1 MFFHNTNES
10 VDKCVF
16 LRYNH
21 SDNSHDI
28 FAGGEFD
35 EMSKKAIF
43 LLTLGACTLVFFGVY
58 AILCHQLHYALLGL
72 GLCLGLFVT
81 YCFWRKY

>member
-1 MFFHNTNES
+1 
-10 VDKCVF
+10 
-16 LRYNH
+16 
-21 SDNSHDI
+21 
-28 FAGGEFD
+28 
-35 EMSKKAIF
+35 MSKKAIF

-81 YCFWRKY
+81 YFFWRND